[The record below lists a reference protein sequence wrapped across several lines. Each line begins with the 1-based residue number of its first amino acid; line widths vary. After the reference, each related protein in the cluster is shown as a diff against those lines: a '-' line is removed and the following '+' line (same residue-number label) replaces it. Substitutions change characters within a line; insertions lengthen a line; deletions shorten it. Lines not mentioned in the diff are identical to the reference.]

1 MTIYTISDDMMRILN
16 MLEQQ
21 PEDETEEQAL
31 KDTLEMVKMD
41 FAAKADGYGKVLRQL
56 QAEAEAI
63 KAEKIRLG
71 QRQSTLEKNAERLKE
86 TMKQAMLM
94 TGQKKVKTDLFTFST
109 RAGKE
114 LVIDTDNV
122 FEIPDELLRYKDP
135 EPDKA
140 AIKEYLKTNPEC
152 GWAHMIETQSL
163 IVK

>member
-1 MTIYTISDDMMRILN
+1 MTIYTISDDMLRILN

-31 KDTLEMVKMD
+31 RDTLEMIKMD
-41 FAAKADGYGKVLRQL
+41 FAEKADGYGKVLRQL

-71 QRQSTLEKNAERLKE
+71 KRQSTLEQNAERLKE
-86 TMKQAMLM
+86 TMKQAMIM

-114 LVIDTDNV
+114 LVIDTDNI

-152 GWAHMIETQSL
+152 CWAHMIETQSL

>member
-31 KDTLEMVKMD
+31 KDTLEMIKMD
-41 FAAKADGYGKVLRQL
+41 FAEKADGYGKVLRQL
-56 QAEAEAI
+56 QAEAEAV
-63 KAEKIRLG
+63 KAEKIRLS

-86 TMKQAMLM
+86 TMKQAMIM

-140 AIKEYLKTNPEC
+140 AIKEYLKTNEC
-152 GWAHMIETQSL
+152 SWAHMAETQSL